1 VINVGDALQIM
12 SNGRYKSIE
21 HRVIANGSNNR
32 ISVPI
37 FINPMPSDKISP
49 FPEVLAGGEKAVYK
63 EVLYSDYVKHFFRK
77 AHDGKKTIDL
87 AKI

>member
-1 VINVGDALQIM
+1 
-12 SNGRYKSIE
+12 
-21 HRVIANGSNNR
+21 
-32 ISVPI
+32 
-37 FINPMPSDKISP
+37 MPSDKISP